1 MLPTTRRSKS
11 VSFCVRF
18 LDAGIGRA
26 TSRVV
31 DGASD
36 SDAAESTSDDDDDD
50 DGDDGDDGDGD
61 GDDDKD
67 DAGVDGEDDDDEK
80 EDAAPKSR
88 RSAAAAVENA
98 TGSTEDYFLVF
109 SASLLEGFLQ

>member
-1 MLPTTRRSKS
+1 M
-11 VSFCVRF
+11 
-18 LDAGIGRA
+18 
-26 TSRVV
+26 

-50 DGDDGDDGDGD
+50 DGDDGDD

-88 RSAAAAVENA
+88 RSAAATVENA

-109 SASLLEGFLQ
+109 SASLSEGFLQ